1 MKSNL
6 VLGVITILFSVFFL
20 IYALQI
26 PEARS
31 SSVVGSAGWPIIIL
45 TFMLVMGIL
54 QIIKTI
60 RQTKRDCNKVAEE
73 LSENDN
79 EQQVEGK
86 DNEKINGSHWY
97 VLVAIALYVLLLPII
112 GFLFVTPLLFL
123 FLAWLFGM
131 RKKIHL
137 IMTTLLSYIVFVLLF
152 IYALGIP
159 FPRGIGIFRTIS
171 FWIY

>member
-1 MKSNL
+1 MKSNI

-20 IYALQI
+20 IYTLQI

-31 SSVVGSAGWPIIIL
+31 SSIIGPAGWPTIIL
-45 TFMLVMGIL
+45 TFMLIMGIL
-54 QIIKTI
+54 QIVKSV
-60 RQTKRDCNKVAEE
+60 RETKKVTNKSEEDTSLNEE
-73 LSENDN
+73 LP
-79 EQQVEGK
+79 QVEGK
-86 DNEKINGSHWY
+86 DNEKVSGSHWY
-97 VLVAIALYVLLLPII
+97 VLAAIALYILLLPIV
-112 GFLFVTPLLFL
+112 GFLVVTPILFL

-137 IMTTLLSYIVFVLLF
+137 ISTTLVSYIIFILLF
-152 IYALGIP
+152 IYALNIP